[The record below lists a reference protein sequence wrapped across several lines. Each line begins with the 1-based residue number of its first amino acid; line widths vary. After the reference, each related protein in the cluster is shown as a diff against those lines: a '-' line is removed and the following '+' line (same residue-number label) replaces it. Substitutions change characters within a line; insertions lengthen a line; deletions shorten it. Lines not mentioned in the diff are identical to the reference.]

1 MKKIDKDIREPLL
14 SEGGAEPASKKENI
28 QEKPDVLTRQ

>member
-14 SEGGAEPASKKENI
+14 LEGGSEPQKKKENI
-28 QEKPDVLTRQ
+28 QEKPDVLTR